1 LKQLRESVANTWEQI
16 GTENNF
22 LNRNQKT
29 QHLREIM
36 NKQECNKLQSFY
48 TAKETVNRLKRQPTE
63 REKIFATYSSN
74 KGQISKIY
82 RELKKLSP
90 QKINTPMKKWAM
102 N

>member
-1 LKQLRESVANTWEQI
+1 MGTDRYREQL
-16 GTENNF
+16 

-29 QHLREIM
+29 QHLREIR